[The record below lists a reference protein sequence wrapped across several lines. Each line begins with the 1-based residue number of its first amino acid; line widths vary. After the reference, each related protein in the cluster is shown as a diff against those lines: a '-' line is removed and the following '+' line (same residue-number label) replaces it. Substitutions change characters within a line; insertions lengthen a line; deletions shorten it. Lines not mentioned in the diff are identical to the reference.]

1 MKNIRQSVKLIL
13 VSALILITCI
23 FSGCVQAPDVIHS
36 NAVYHA
42 DYSSERLEMIS
53 DSRTPL
59 AAPQVIAVDEAEVI
73 SLVCEYVPE

>member
-13 VSALILITCI
+13 VCALILITCI

-36 NAVYHA
+36 SAVYHS
-42 DYSSERLEMIS
+42 DYSSERLEMIP

-59 AAPQVIAVDEAEVI
+59 SAPRVIADDEAEVI
-73 SLVCEYVPE
+73 TLVCEYVPE